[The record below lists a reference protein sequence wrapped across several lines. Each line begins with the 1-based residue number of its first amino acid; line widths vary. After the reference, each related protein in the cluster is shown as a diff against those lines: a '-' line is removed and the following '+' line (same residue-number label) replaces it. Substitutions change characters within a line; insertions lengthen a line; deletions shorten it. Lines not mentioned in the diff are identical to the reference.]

1 MSLTIT
7 EVTQAI
13 HKWEEDFLWY
23 EATEGQRRSNANKKK
38 SLFRSMLNKKAAW
51 FYAAMA
57 VLEIGLPSLTLPDE
71 PHAATMR
78 VRTMANFAEAMALWL
93 EQFSAAMVKHQ
104 ASPCYQRALE
114 YSDLTIPQEDRG
126 EKPKKDNPFRCA

>member
-1 MSLTIT
+1 MRQLK
-7 EVTQAI
+7 ANG
-13 HKWEEDFLWY
+13 
-23 EATEGQRRSNANKKK
+23 EAMPTKKK
-38 SLFRSMLNKKAAW
+38 GLFRSMLNKKAAW

>member
-1 MSLTIT
+1 MALTTT
-7 EVTQAI
+7 EVAQAI
-13 HKWEEDFLWY
+13 HKWEDDFLWY
-23 EATEGQRRSNANKKK
+23 EAFAGQRRYNANQKK
-38 SLFRSMLNKKAAW
+38 SLFRNMLHKKAAW
-51 FYAAMA
+51 FFAAMA

-71 PHAATMR
+71 PEAATMR
-78 VRTMANFAEAMALWL
+78 VRTMANFAEAMAHWL

-126 EKPKKDNPFRCA
+126 EKPKTDNPFRCA

>member
-1 MSLTIT
+1 
-7 EVTQAI
+7 
-13 HKWEEDFLWY
+13 
-23 EATEGQRRSNANKKK
+23 
-38 SLFRSMLNKKAAW
+38 
-51 FYAAMA
+51 MA

-126 EKPKKDNPFRCA
+126 EKPKTDNPFRCA